1 MGSQHGIFALD
12 EENGICGMVN
22 QHLLEQIK
30 TNAITLEAELA
41 WLERIIEMRLAVLGG
56 DNGTT
61 NGNTIDISHCSPP
74 ALEGNESMYANF
86 IHHYEMNMA
95 ERLVILLA
103 LTPHIR
109 PQLLDIFLQSNPV
122 LNRGYTEFGGVQG
135 KVHGGF
141 LPTAE
146 TALYLLA
153 ANDLQTRFECQQ
165 LFDRDHFFARHNIL
179 KLESVEKGEPLVS
192 GQLVLADEIIDFLT
206 TGELRKPDF
215 SRDFPA
221 RLLSTDMQWNDLV
234 LSMETQEQLRELQA
248 WIDYEQVLM
257 NDLGLNKRLR
267 PGYKCLFYGPS
278 GTGKTITATVLGKR
292 VGKDVYRI
300 DLSSVVSK
308 YIGETEKN
316 LERIFD
322 RAENMNCILFF
333 DEADALFSKR
343 TNISSS
349 HDRYANQEVSY
360 LLQRIEDFSGIVIL
374 ASNFKGNFD
383 EAFSRRFQAIVHF
396 PMPDQQERYRLWR
409 EALPET
415 VQPEQAVLKQVAS
428 DYKLSGGA
436 ILNIVRYALLM
447 ALQKQNENGEAKVN
461 QQDLINGI
469 RRELQKE
476 GKTL

>member
-1 MGSQHGIFALD
+1 MHSRFED
-12 EENGICGMVN
+12 
-22 QHLLEQIK
+22 
-30 TNAITLEAELA
+30 NAATLQDDLA
-41 WLERIIEMRLAVLGG
+41 WLQQVIELRMQAHYEPQSADKVAALPE
-56 DNGTT
+56 
-61 NGNTIDISHCSPP
+61 PP
-74 ALEGNESMYANF
+74 EIAADESMYAQF
-86 IHHYEMNMA
+86 LHHYQMGPQ
-95 ERLVILLA
+95 ERLTVLLA
-103 LTPHIR
+103 LTPHIK
-109 PQLLDIFLQSNPV
+109 PELLDIFFQINEV
-122 LNRGYTEFGGVQG
+122 LKRGYTEFGGVQG
-135 KVHGGF
+135 KAHGGF

-146 TALYLLA
+146 TALFLLA
-153 ANDLQTRFECQQ
+153 GGDLALRFACQQ

-179 KLESVEKGEPLVS
+179 KLEPADKGEPLIS

-221 RLLSTDMQWNDLV
+221 KLLQTEMDWNDLV
-234 LSMETQEQLRELQA
+234 LSPMTREQLRELEA
-248 WIDYEQVLM
+248 WIDYETVLM
-257 NDLGLNKRLR
+257 EDWGLGKRLR

-278 GTGKTITATVLGKR
+278 GTGKTVTATVLGKR
-292 VGKDVYRI
+292 VDKDVYRI

-343 TNISSS
+343 TNISTS

-360 LLQRIEDFSGIVIL
+360 LLQRIEDFAGIVIL

-383 EAFSRRFQAIVHF
+383 DAFSRRFQAIVHF
-396 PMPDQQERYRLWR
+396 PMPNADERLRLWQ
-409 EALPET
+409 EALP
-415 VQPEQAVLKQVAS
+415 ADVLLEKGLALEQVAEE
-428 DYKLSGGA
+428 YELSGGA
-436 ILNIVRYALLM
+436 ILNVVRYALLM
-447 ALQKQNENGEAKVN
+447 ALHDKSNVVSARHLLEGV
-461 QQDLINGI
+461 